1 MPEGVGYSSNNVVAG
16 TGLELNI
23 VNKFAYG
30 YSGQIDLDN
39 TTQTLLSFQ
48 TGNYTFVGQWQMV
61 FDKTAFAS
69 GESIGYTVKLN
80 NIAVA
85 RLELEAAATTS
96 EAVQQPVSLIIP
108 PYTTVTITG
117 DTDGGSI
124 VVTGLITG
132 RIYT

>member
-1 MPEGVGYSSNNVVAG
+1 MPKGVGYASTNVVAG
-16 TGLELNI
+16 TGLELNV
-23 VNKFAYG
+23 VNEFAYG
-30 YSGQIDLDN
+30 YSGQIDLNN

-61 FDKTAFAS
+61 FDKTAFGT
-69 GESIGYTVKLN
+69 GESIGYTVQLN

-96 EAVQQPVSLIIP
+96 EAVQQPVPLVIP

-132 RIYT
+132 RIYK

>member
-1 MPEGVGYSSNNVVAG
+1 
-16 TGLELNI
+16 
-23 VNKFAYG
+23 
-30 YSGQIDLDN
+30 
-39 TTQTLLSFQ
+39 
-48 TGNYTFVGQWQMV
+48 MV
-61 FDKTAFAS
+61 FDKTAFGT
-69 GESIGYTVKLN
+69 GESIGYTVQLN

-96 EAVQQPVSLIIP
+96 EAVQQPVPLVIP

-132 RIYT
+132 RIYK